1 MNTDKGKTDQPLSC
15 FPDDV
20 SSHLPVVRFTPV
32 GNKNSFLGRKTV
44 AFCSPLDRKTLECSA
59 EELNTCILSNG
70 NGWISALDEA
80 GLTPLHR
87 FSRSN
92 HVEIVRTLLELGG
105 EVNVRGFGDM
115 TPLHL
120 ASRFVS
126 QCNRHFQLTVN
137 SNELLKSRDLPSLC
151 NSLIKKNFC
160 HPNAGPTA
168 RKQSSFCYNTEQ
180 TRACKQNRKC
190 QRCT

>member
-20 SSHLPVVRFTPV
+20 SSHLPGVRFTPV

-126 QCNRHFQLTVN
+126 QCKGDLG
-137 SNELLKSRDLPSLC
+137 SNLSRDNLGC
-151 NSLIKKNFC
+151 CWVRMI
-160 HPNAGPTA
+160 
-168 RKQSSFCYNTEQ
+168 QSSFHDDYSFRSFKSLFNLFQ
-180 TRACKQNRKC
+180 TAL
-190 QRCT
+190 